1 MSQFALGGLRGI
13 AGAGRGVKA
22 SKIFDFLAGV
32 PVAESLRQLGAG
44 GIPRLNPAI
53 QARSASGLQR
63 IQLERAVKAA
73 NEAQR
78 KAYLKELRAAKKA
91 GTKKKDLPK
100 EPKPITAE
108 TFKEPEGGLPF
119 DKDIQKQAEAMLF
132 ADHKMQAF
140 GAGGFTLAAGGHPF
154 DPNTFSSPTEALGK
168 FRQAQAI
175 SAGQMQQSMMTA
187 KFDKLRQ
194 DMLRSAARLSAA
206 NPQLY
211 EQVLAGRRLPLGA
224 TVLGGQPRV
233 DLLQELALGMAQG
246 QFKSSVDPSRAAALS
261 QLVGGM

>member
-13 AGAGRGVKA
+13 AGAAPGVKL
-22 SKIFDFLAGV
+22 SKLFDYLAGV
-32 PVAESLRQLGAG
+32 PVAETLRQAG
-44 GIPRLNPAI
+44 RGGLPKLNPAI
-53 QARSASGLQR
+53 QARSAAG
-63 IQLERAVKAA
+63 LERLQIQRLIEQA
-73 NEAQR
+73 NKAQR
-78 KAYLKELRAAKKA
+78 KEYFRQLRAAKKA
-91 GTKKKDLPK
+91 GVKKKDLPK
-100 EPKPITAE
+100 EPAPITEE
-108 TFKEPEGGLPF
+108 TFTRPDVLEF
-119 DKDIQKQAEAMLF
+119 DKDIQQQAEAMLF
-132 ADHKMQAF
+132 ADHSMQAF
-140 GAGGFTLAAGGHPF
+140 GAGAGAIATGTHMF
-154 DPNTFSSPTEALGK
+154 DPNTYANPNEALSK
-168 FRQAQAI
+168 FRQAKAI
-175 SAGQMQQSMMTA
+175 SSNQMQQSMMTA

>member
-1 MSQFALGGLRGI
+1 MSQFAVGGLRAI
-13 AGAGRGVKA
+13 AGAGRGAKPA
-22 SKIFDFLAGV
+22 KFFDYLAGI
-32 PVAESLRQLGAG
+32 PIAETLRLAGKGSL
-44 GIPRLNPAI
+44 PRLNPAV
-53 QARSASGLQR
+53 QARSAEGLSR
-63 IQLERAVKAA
+63 IQLERAIALA
-73 NEAQR
+73 NKEQQ
-78 KAYLKELRAAKKA
+78 KAYRAAVRAAEKA
-91 GTKKKDLPK
+91 GKDAPAK
-100 EPKPITAE
+100 PKPITQENFQA
-108 TFKEPEGGLPF
+108 PEGGLKF
-119 DKDIQKQAEAMLF
+119 DKDIQQQAEAMLF
-132 ADHKMQAF
+132 ADHKVQAL
-140 GAGGFTLAAGGHPF
+140 GAGAFTLGVGGHPF
-154 DPNTFSSPTEALGK
+154 DPSTWSDPAASLSK

-175 SAGQMQQSMMTA
+175 SAGQMRQSMMTA

>member
-1 MSQFALGGLRGI
+1 MSMFTATQGLRAIAGGSSIGPRIAKFLDFVSGVPIAELIRQGAKGGGAIKLGGRGLAAADA
-13 AGAGRGVKA
+13 AG
-22 SKIFDFLAGV
+22 
-32 PVAESLRQLGAG
+32 
-44 GIPRLNPAI
+44 
-53 QARSASGLQR
+53 
-63 IQLERAVKAA
+63 LERAQAERIVQRLSKEKGSAVDLKAV
-73 NEAQR
+73 
-78 KAYLKELRAAKKA
+78 
-91 GTKKKDLPK
+91 
-100 EPKPITAE
+100 
-108 TFKEPEGGLPF
+108 FEGGRIKDTYRPKRF
-119 DKDIQKQAEAMLF
+119 DKDIAEQAEAMLF
-132 ADHKMQAF
+132 REHAVQAGPAAVVSTAMGASVFSQADDTPGLQQ
-140 GAGGFTLAAGGHPF
+140 
-154 DPNTFSSPTEALGK
+154 
-168 FRQAQAI
+168 FRQSKAMAN
-175 SAGQMQQSMMTA
+175 AGLRQSMQVA